1 MTNVKCQ
8 IVYGGPAEPPEQLLI
23 ISDVGLCK
31 SFACSHSDLQR
42 DPEFLDYRISKEF
55 PYALIFEDAS
65 TADGCSRRLM
75 PLRTPGV
82 GRATDECRTTSLFTS
97 PRKTEMIPGFP

>member
-42 DPEFLDYRISKEF
+42 DPEFLDYRISEEF
-55 PYALIFEDAS
+55 PYALIIRRRVHCRWLFPAADAS
-65 TADGCSRRLM
+65 ADAWSWQGHRRM
-75 PLRTPGV
+75 SYH
-82 GRATDECRTTSLFTS
+82 ESLY
-97 PRKTEMIPGFP
+97 FPPQN